1 MYTTNLK
8 HISSNNR
15 KLLRNNQSK
24 NMSIKDMQFLCEMLP
39 GIILHAA
46 CIPQTLSIF
55 SPNTRKYYTAIN
67 QASINICCFYVKC
80 YHQFNYLF
88 GYCNPKFPI
97 SRIISTSQAV
107 QDKLCTYY
115 RSSLDQE
122 LQSNASSLHV
132 IGYRTGMITASGAL
146 FI

>member
-67 QASINICCFYVKC
+67 QASYQSTYVVFMSNVTIILIICLDIAILNS
-80 YHQFNYLF
+80 QYLEL
-88 GYCNPKFPI
+88 Y
-97 SRIISTSQAV
+97 RHH
-107 QDKLCTYY
+107 KLCKISCAHTTD
-115 RSSLDQE
+115 L
-122 LQSNASSLHV
+122 L
-132 IGYRTGMITASGAL
+132 
-146 FI
+146 